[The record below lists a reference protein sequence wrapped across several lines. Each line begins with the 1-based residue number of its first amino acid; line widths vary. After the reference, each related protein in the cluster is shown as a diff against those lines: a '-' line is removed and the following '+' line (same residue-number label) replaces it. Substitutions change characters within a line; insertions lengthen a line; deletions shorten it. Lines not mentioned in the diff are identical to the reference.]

1 MMSNFS
7 KVTTVFILASLVFG
21 AGCATTTTQLF
32 TPMTDISKDE
42 AAVYVYRQKNF
53 FGSAVQFKVNIDGK
67 QISSLPGGRYI
78 AYVAAKG
85 PLEVAAKT
93 EIRSV
98 VNIDVKPGETYY
110 IRADIVPGAFVGNV
124 ILNQQSK
131 ELGAAQIA
139 KCSLVPEKRQ

>member
-1 MMSNFS
+1 M
-7 KVTTVFILASLVFG
+7 L
-21 AGCATTTTQLF
+21 
-32 TPMTDISKDE
+32 
-42 AAVYVYRQKNF
+42 AAVETGVPRYPVTGVTAACQDRT
-53 FGSAVQFKVNIDGK
+53 G
-67 QISSLPGGRYI
+67 LPGGRYI